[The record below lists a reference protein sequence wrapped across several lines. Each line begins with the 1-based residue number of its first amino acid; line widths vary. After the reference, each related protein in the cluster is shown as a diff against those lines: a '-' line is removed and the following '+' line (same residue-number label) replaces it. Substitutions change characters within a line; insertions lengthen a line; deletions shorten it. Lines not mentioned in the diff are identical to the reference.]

1 MIPAHPNDYLRQLN
15 GKNYIK
21 AISELHDS
29 GKLNQL
35 KRNEDVLKKYI
46 SILDKA
52 NEKFE

>member
-1 MIPAHPNDYLRQLN
+1 LN